1 MAFRKLQI
9 YNYKS
14 VSRFFFFWLMSK
26 SVYLSKY
33 LTVLSEAASKI
44 CEIFEGKKILQN
56 DDTFPQ

>member
-1 MAFRKLQI
+1 
-9 YNYKS
+9 
-14 VSRFFFFWLMSK
+14 MSK

-56 DDTFPQ
+56 YDIFPQ